1 MINFKGITT
10 VLIFHCKL
18 ERVIKL
24 LLLFCRTTTQKFC
37 RNENNVTGLCSKQA
51 CPLANSRYATVR
63 EKDGKWVKSILKL
76 SLKQMSLNGKITFIC
91 FYDWSKENETPL
103 LQHQGCNQ
111 YPVTKLGYVVVKEY
125 RKLLHTKTVYRV
137 EGMLWLAT
145 HTLNILFYSPQS
157 NVHRIW
163 AQIYCNCGKNNWVK
177 IIFLNFIISLFWYI
191 LRKLLVDIYLTMNIH
206 HKLLPLQWIVVN

>member
-137 EGMLWLAT
+137 EGMLWLLLKLWISFSIHLRAT
-145 HTLNILFYSPQS
+145 NTGFEPKYI
-157 NVHRIW
+157 VIV
-163 AQIYCNCGKNNWVK
+163 AK
-177 IIFLNFIISLFWYI
+177 IIGLESSFWTLSSYCFG
-191 LRKLLVDIYLTMNIH
+191 IY
-206 HKLLPLQWIVVN
+206 

>member
-1 MINFKGITT
+1 MSKIDTKAELKADVSQWKNY
-10 VLIFHCKL
+10 FH
-18 ERVIKL
+18 L
-24 LLLFCRTTTQKFC
+24 L
-37 RNENNVTGLCSKQA
+37 
-51 CPLANSRYATVR
+51 
-63 EKDGKWVKSILKL
+63 
-76 SLKQMSLNGKITFIC
+76 
-91 FYDWSKENETPL
+91 YDWSTENEIPL

-111 YPVTKLGYVVVKEY
+111 YPVTELGYVVVKEY

-177 IIFLNFIISLFWYI
+177 IIFSKFIILLFWYI
-191 LRKLLVDIYLTMNIH
+191 LRQLLVDIYLTMNIH